1 MSTPGPGGIA
11 RDYHG
16 WSKAIFATSIVVDS
30 PNRLLLMSG
39 IGAED
44 EDDGHIHHVGDI
56 AAQADMCF
64 EKLGRVLASHDA
76 TFANVVKITA
86 YVTDPEFRAPYSHSR
101 LRAFGDHPLSTHTFV
116 VVSRLAWPDM
126 LVEID
131 ATAVIPASIAA
142 SAEGPP
148 ASR

>member
-1 MSTPGPGGIA
+1 MSGTGPDGIT

-16 WSKAIFATSIVVDS
+16 WSKGVFANSIIVDS
-30 PNRLLLMSG
+30 PNRLLLLSG

-44 EDDGHIHHVGDI
+44 EDDGHIHHAGDI

-64 EKLGRVLASHDA
+64 EKLGSVLASHGA

-86 YVTDPEFRAPYSHSR
+86 YVTDPEFREPYTRSR
-101 LRAFGDHPLSTHTFV
+101 LRAFGDDPLSTHTFV

-126 LVEID
+126 LVEVD
-131 ATAVIPASIAA
+131 ATAVIPA
-142 SAEGPP
+142 
-148 ASR
+148 

>member
-1 MSTPGPGGIA
+1 MSETGPDGVTRA
-11 RDYHG
+11 YHG
-16 WSKAIFATSIVVDS
+16 WSTRLFANSIVVDS
-30 PNRLLLMSG
+30 PNRLLFLSG

-44 EDDGHIHHVGDI
+44 EDDGHIHHPGDI

-64 EKLGRVLASHDA
+64 EKLGAVLASHGA

-86 YVTDPEFRAPYSHSR
+86 YVTDPEFREPYTRSR

-126 LVEID
+126 LVEVD
-131 ATAVIPASIAA
+131 ATAVLPS
-142 SAEGPP
+142 
-148 ASR
+148 

>member
-1 MSTPGPGGIA
+1 MSGIEP
-11 RDYHG
+11 RITRSYHG
-16 WSKAIFATSIVVDS
+16 WSAGIFANSIVVDG

-44 EDDGHIHHVGDI
+44 EEDGHIHHAGDI

-64 EKLGRVLASHDA
+64 DKLGRLLASHGA
-76 TFANVVKITA
+76 TFANVVKMTA
-86 YVTDPEFRAPYSHSR
+86 YVTDPDFREPYSHSR
-101 LRAFGDHPLSTHTFV
+101 LRAFGAHPLSTHTFV

-131 ATAVIPASIAA
+131 ATAVL
-142 SAEGPP
+142 
-148 ASR
+148 